1 MPILRIPRIPS
12 VMVGAALML
21 GMTGHLA
28 FAQPAPVDRTQ
39 AQQRY
44 EAEVAACNRGNLP
57 APAREACVRNAGNA
71 LDRALGGPP
80 TEAATP
86 SADGRAT
93 VVAPVGSNTP
103 PAASDTVTS
112 GDGRAT
118 IVLPADRTAAP
129 R

>member
-1 MPILRIPRIPS
+1 MPTFRTPWLSSFI
-12 VMVGAALML
+12 VGSALVL
-21 GMTGHLA
+21 GTSAQLA
-28 FAQPAPVDRTQ
+28 VAQPAAVDRAQ

-44 EAEVAACNRGNLP
+44 ETDVSACNRGNLP

-71 LDRALGGPP
+71 LDRTLGGPP

>member
-1 MPILRIPRIPS
+1 MLAHRIQFA
-12 VMVGAALML
+12 VVGTAFVFAIH
-21 GMTGHLA
+21 G
-28 FAQPAPVDRTQ
+28 FAQPSTPDRAA

-44 EAEVAACNRGNLP
+44 EAEVARCNLGNLP
-57 APAREACVRNAGNA
+57 APSREACVRGAGLA
-71 LDRALGGPP
+71 LDRANGGPP
-80 TEAATP
+80 IEAAMP

-118 IVLPADRTAAP
+118 IVLPADRATTP